1 MTYGEFIEVYK
12 QIKSNNSVE
21 LNFFDGI
28 LVPLISSLKYE
39 MISPLASYQTGKM
52 VVHHKSNK
60 VVLLIGYDYKIIVQ
74 QDRKKQDFNNKTL
87 IINFNLKDELI
98 ELVLPYFEKYVV
110 AKKFSFFNEE
120 KKFNALFRLIAYSD
134 FQGKTEKAIER
145 SFYQMQLS
153 YDFEHEDDE
162 SLLFIN
168 EVNKLINSDEII
180 SILTKNICS
189 KLNYSEKL
197 SEKVYQHISNVVHS
211 SANHYKLKS
220 SYSLSEEEQTET
232 DNHSDFT
239 EDPLNAFKRQAE
251 INKQLGD
258 DDVATIFK
266 QR

>member
-12 QIKSNNSVE
+12 QIKSNDSAE
-21 LNFFDGI
+21 LNFFDGV
-28 LVPLISSLKYE
+28 LVPLVSSLKYE
-39 MISPLASYQTGKM
+39 MISPLAPYQTGKM
-52 VVHHKSNK
+52 IVHHKSNK
-60 VVLLIGYDYKIIVQ
+60 VILLIGYDYKIIVQ
-74 QDRKKQDFNNKTL
+74 QDCKNQDFNNKTL
-87 IINFNLKDELI
+87 IVNFNLKDELI

-110 AKKFSFFNEE
+110 AKKFSFFDEE
-120 KKFNALFRLIAYSD
+120 KKFNSLFRLIAYNN
-134 FQGKTEKAIER
+134 FQNQTEEAIKR

-153 YDFEHEDDE
+153 YDFEHESDE
-162 SLLFIN
+162 SLLFID
-168 EVNKLINSDEII
+168 EVNKLINSDEIV

-189 KLNYSEKL
+189 KLNCSESL

-211 SANHYKLKS
+211 NTNHYKLKS
-220 SYSLSEEEQTET
+220 SYSLSEEKQTKT
-232 DNHSDFT
+232 DTSSDFA

>member
-39 MISPLASYQTGKM
+39 MISPLAPYQTGKM

-98 ELVLPYFEKYVV
+98 ELVLPYFEKFVV
-110 AKKFSFFNEE
+110 AKKFSFFDEE
-120 KKFNALFRLIAYSD
+120 KKFNSLFRLIAYND
-134 FQGKTEKAIER
+134 FKGKTEEAIER

-153 YDFEHEDDE
+153 YDFEHENDE

-189 KLNYSEKL
+189 KLNSSEKL

-211 SANHYKLKS
+211 STNHYKLKS
-220 SYSLSEEEQTET
+220 SYSLNEEEQAET
-232 DNHSDFT
+232 DNHSDFA